1 MIPGILGRFCRP
13 CQEDEEE
20 RKDEQGE
27 QGEQEEEK
35 GKLTPG
41 GGEEVPQEAV
51 VVSGMSGRLPESDDL
66 AEFREHRKLT
76 PGGGE
81 EVPQEAVVVSGMSGR
96 LPESDDL
103 AEFREHLLK
112 GDDMVTETSR
122 RWRPGGERLLNVPP
136 V

>member
-1 MIPGILGRFCRP
+1 MIPGPLGGFCRP
-13 CQEDEEE
+13 CQEDEVE

-35 GKLTPG
+35 G
-41 GGEEVPQEAV
+41 
-51 VVSGMSGRLPESDDL
+51 
-66 AEFREHRKLT
+66 KLT